1 MATIAQA
8 AAHIDVSQQ
17 WFMELVNRGTFKK
30 AKPGGY
36 DLDVIRIAYIKM
48 LRDDRK
54 ASEGGGKS
62 HLSEARTRV
71 ATAHAETAE
80 RKNQIDAGEWCRTD
94 DVIKVVN
101 SDYTNVRERLLI
113 VPGAFVGPPGL
124 TAAQLDSCR
133 VEMKDLIHDA
143 LNELSDPNGAFRK
156 GRI

>member
-1 MATIAQA
+1 MPSMAVA
-8 AAHIDVSQQ
+8 AKHVCMSETNFKTLINKGVFERAARGDYNLDDV
-17 WFMELVNRGTFKK
+17 RT
-30 AKPGGY
+30 
-36 DLDVIRIAYIKM
+36 AYIKW
-48 LRDDRK
+48 LRAER
-54 ASEGGGKS
+54 AAQEGGGKS
-62 HLSEARTRV
+62 HLSDARARV